1 MNEKNLEKVN
11 QQIYFKFPILM
22 GIIPD
27 IKQEEDKS
35 LLIYKG
41 QSVTANGH
49 PISLIVRVVTD
60 STGKILKISSS
71 R

>member
-1 MNEKNLEKVN
+1 MDKEIFDQVN
-11 QQIYFKFPILM
+11 QQIYAKFPYLQ

-27 IKQEEDKS
+27 VSQEEDNS
-35 LLIYKG
+35 LLTYNG
-41 QSVTANGH
+41 QSITANGH
-49 PISLIVRVVTD
+49 PISLIVRVVTN